1 MQERREDEQRE
12 DGRETK
18 ENPADLQAAQGQQE
32 PRKRNWITDIYD
44 RINVSV
50 KTLDILIVLLC
61 ALIVFLFVFGN
72 QIQLGF

>member
-1 MQERREDEQRE
+1 MQERREDEPRE

-32 PRKRNWITDIYD
+32 PGKRNWITDIYD